1 MMAFPLLRLPVEIR
15 TSIYKLVCI
24 VEEPIKITKRY
35 RTPVHQ
41 STTRSG
47 KSLRIKTDK
56 AYRNASSGRSALALT
71 ASCRQV
77 YLESI
82 SLYYAGN
89 TFECLSQHA
98 FSDFLNDI
106 GTTNRQLVPN
116 IRMAASNF
124 RYLRQL
130 TGVKSLLIT
139 VKDFASAYHLPC
151 CVPGALQDFSEICM
165 TLDAVEVLFYLQD
178 DGTMR
183 KQSIIWNKG
192 KAPDMDAFLEH
203 LSRLYTQWSSPFC
216 TLWSA

>member
-1 MMAFPLLRLPVEIR
+1 MMAFPFLRLPVEIR

-47 KSLRIKTDK
+47 KSLRIETDK
-56 AYRNASSGRSALALT
+56 AYRNASSGHSALALT

-106 GTTNRQLVPN
+106 GTTNGQLVPN

-151 CVPGALQDFSEICM
+151 CVAGALEEFSEICM
-165 TLDAVEVLFYLQD
+165 TLNAVEVLFYLQD

-192 KAPDMDAFLEH
+192 KAPDMDAFLER
-203 LSRLYTQWSSPFC
+203 LSRLYTQWSSSFC